1 MTMKPSNSFAKSAFD
16 RIFGVI
22 GFVLLSPFLAVIAL
36 LVRLTSPGPVLF
48 LQERVGKNGKPFRIM
63 KFRTMVEG
71 AEEMGLKI
79 TVGNDARVTR
89 VGETL
94 RKFKL
99 DELPQILNIVKGE
112 MSFVGPRPEVPKYVA
127 HYTQEQKKV
136 LSIKPGVTDLASIKY
151 RKESELLGQSMD
163 PEKTYLE
170 EIMPEKLRINLDYV
184 ERASLAYDLRLLWM
198 TVREV
203 FFGN

>member
-1 MTMKPSNSFAKSAFD
+1 MKPSNSFAKSAFD

-151 RKESELLGQSMD
+151 RKESELLGQSQD
-163 PEKTYLE
+163 PE
-170 EIMPEKLRINLDYV
+170 
-184 ERASLAYDLRLLWM
+184 
-198 TVREV
+198 
-203 FFGN
+203 

>member
-1 MTMKPSNSFAKSAFD
+1 MKPSNSFAKSAFD

-99 DELPQILNIVKGE
+99 DELPQILKIGKGA
-112 MSFVGPRPEVPKYVA
+112 MSFVGP
-127 HYTQEQKKV
+127 
-136 LSIKPGVTDLASIKY
+136 
-151 RKESELLGQSMD
+151 
-163 PEKTYLE
+163 
-170 EIMPEKLRINLDYV
+170 
-184 ERASLAYDLRLLWM
+184 
-198 TVREV
+198 
-203 FFGN
+203 

>member
-1 MTMKPSNSFAKSAFD
+1 MKPSNSFAKSAFD

-151 RKESELLGQSMD
+151 RKESELLGQSQD

-184 ERASLAYDLRLLWM
+184 ERASLAYDVRLLWM

>member
-1 MTMKPSNSFAKSAFD
+1 MKPSNSFAKSAFD

-151 RKESELLGQSMD
+151 RKESELLGQSQD

>member
-1 MTMKPSNSFAKSAFD
+1 MKPSNSFAKSAFD

-151 RKESELLGQSMD
+151 RKESELLGQSQD

-184 ERASLAYDLRLLWM
+184 ERASLAYDLRLLWR

>member
-1 MTMKPSNSFAKSAFD
+1 MKPSNSFAKSAFD

-151 RKESELLGQSMD
+151 RKESELLGQSQD
-163 PEKTYLE
+163 PEITYLE